1 MTLNS
6 LDKALNENILLN
18 ITIGRTLLRNEEK
31 YLLTIKDDVNKRRD
45 AFIIECTEKQ
55 SWFEE

>member
-1 MTLNS
+1 MTLNPF
-6 LDKALNENILLN
+6 DKALNENILLS

-31 YLLTIKDDVNKRRD
+31 YLLTIKDEVNKRRD
-45 AFIIECTEKQ
+45 AFIKECTEKR